1 MKASCWLQCVDR
13 HWWKTLIRECMCVH
27 VCVCGSVCVVGK
39 SLSGLCCFLKF
50 ISLSFPAVKTPVF
63 SSWYSGFIVLQL
75 QNFIFILNAIIIINM
90 PVRRYSNSFFPRQHM
105 SSYIFSKTT
114 TLLNFSFCFTKQI
127 AIWNSYHY
135 AGKSFVEYSCSS
147 DSCILT
153 SIVISIK

>member
-1 MKASCWLQCVDR
+1 MLIALCRQ
-13 HWWKTLIRECMCVH
+13 TLVKDLDTWVHVCARMCVW
-27 VCVCGSVCVVGK
+27 VCVCGWQESFWAFFF
-39 SLSGLCCFLKF
+39 CFLKF

-75 QNFIFILNAIIIINM
+75 QNFIFILNAIIIINT